1 MDCCS
6 PCPYK
11 SNRPTLFSRHT
22 MNNPKKTI
30 LSTNSIAEE
39 LTRMQAEIRQKP
51 NALELRV
58 YYFQLL
64 SVTGQWQRAL
74 GQLQVCAQLDAKTLP
89 MAQTYREALRCE
101 LLREDIFAGKRAPQV
116 LGQPPQWL
124 GLLIEA
130 QQKLAEGALAEAA
143 ALRASALEEAPA
155 TSGTLNGEAFDWIC
169 DADSR
174 LGPVVEAI
182 VNGQYYWIP
191 FSQFREI
198 KIDAPEDLRDVVWAP
213 AQFTF
218 VNEGQTVALIPSR
231 YIGSQAGEDEFKL
244 SRKTAW
250 NELDSAIFTGLGQRV
265 WTTDQSDHALLDVRH
280 LTIDAAEA

>member
-1 MDCCS
+1 M
-6 PCPYK
+6 
-11 SNRPTLFSRHT
+11 NTLSKIHFAE
-22 MNNPKKTI
+22 
-30 LSTNSIAEE
+30 NSIAEE

-51 NALELRV
+51 NALEFRV

-74 GQLQVCAQLDAKTLP
+74 AQLQVCAQLDAKTLP

-101 LLREDIFAGKRAPQV
+101 LIREDIFAGKRVPQV
-116 LGQPPQWL
+116 LGQPPHWL

-130 QQKLAEGALAEAA
+130 QQKLAEGRLEASA
-143 ALRASALEEAPA
+143 ALRATALEEAPA
-155 TSGTLNGEAFDWIC
+155 TGGTLNGEAFEWIC

-191 FSQFREI
+191 FNQFREI
-198 KIDAPEDLRDVVWAP
+198 KIEAPADLRDVVWAP

-218 VNEGQTVALIPSR
+218 VNDGQTVALIPSR
-231 YIGSQAGEDEFKL
+231 YFGSQAEDDDFKM

-250 NELDSAIFTGLGQRV
+250 NEVDSATFTGLGQRI
-265 WTTDQSDHALLDVRH
+265 WTTDRSEYALLDARH
-280 LTIDAAEA
+280 LIISPSED

>member
-1 MDCCS
+1 
-6 PCPYK
+6 
-11 SNRPTLFSRHT
+11 
-22 MNNPKKTI
+22 MNKLSKTS
-30 LSTNSIAEE
+30 LATNSIADE
-39 LTRMQAEIRQKP
+39 LARMQAEIRQKP
-51 NALELRV
+51 NVLEFRV

-64 SVTGQWQRAL
+64 CVTGQWQRAL
-74 GQLQVCAQLDAKTLP
+74 AQLQVCAQLDAKTLP

-101 LLREDIFAGKRAPQV
+101 LLREEIFAGKRAPQV
-116 LGQPPQWL
+116 LGQPPHWL

-130 QQKLAEGALAEAA
+130 QQKLAQGALSGAAE
-143 ALRASALEEAPA
+143 LRAAALEEAPA
-155 TSGTLNGEAFDWIC
+155 AAGTLNDQAFEWIC

-198 KIDAPEDLRDVVWAP
+198 RIDAPEDLRDVVWAP

-218 VNEGQTVALIPSR
+218 ANEGQTVALIPSR
-231 YIGSQAGEDEFKL
+231 YVGSEAADDDFKL

-250 NELDSAIFTGLGQRV
+250 NELDGTTFTGLGQRL
-265 WTTDQSDHALLDVRH
+265 WTTDQDDYALLDVRR
-280 LTIDAAEA
+280 LTITAAED

>member
-1 MDCCS
+1 M
-6 PCPYK
+6 
-11 SNRPTLFSRHT
+11 NTLS
-22 MNNPKKTI
+22 KAL

-39 LTRMQAEIRQKP
+39 LARVQTEIRQKP
-51 NALELRV
+51 NVLELRV

-64 SVTGQWQRAL
+64 SLTGQWQKAL
-74 GQLQVCAQLDAKTLP
+74 AQLQVCAQLDAKTLP

-101 LLREDIFAGKRAPQV
+101 LLREDVFAGKRTPQV
-116 LGQPPQWL
+116 LGKPPQWL
-124 GLLIEA
+124 GLMIEA
-130 QQKLAEGALAEAA
+130 QQKLAEGSLAA
-143 ALRASALEEAPA
+143 AAAWRADALEEAPA
-155 TSGTLNGEAFDWIC
+155 SVGTLNGEAFEWIC

-174 LGPVVEAI
+174 LGPLVEAI

-231 YIGSQAGEDEFKL
+231 YIGSQAEDDEFKL

-250 NELDSAIFTGLGQRV
+250 TEVDGNTFTGLGQRT
-265 WTTDQSDHALLDVRH
+265 WATDQSDHALLDVRH
-280 LTIDAAEA
+280 LVIAAMEE